1 MPEIELIQLRTN
13 SGTLTTL
20 RAMSYIAIAQ
30 QVPISSISAS
40 VDRIHAVQAAKNTRL
55 IPSQDTLLQ
64 NRMAKCLRTS
74 VDMPDSNTNRKR
86 YITPKISVTLHS

>member
-30 QVPISSISAS
+30 QAPISSISAS
-40 VDRIHAVQAAKNTRL
+40 VDRIQAVQAVKITRL
-55 IPSQDTLLQ
+55 IASQDTLPK
-64 NRMAKCLRTS
+64 NRMAKSLRTS
-74 VDMPDSNTNRKR
+74 IDMPDSNTKRKR